1 MNQAEEFQTIYS
13 FLKSKLTERRG
24 KGGER
29 EHIEEGT
36 DSNKWN
42 SKDESQNEEIWFHEL
57 ELMYTQE
64 L

>member
-42 SKDESQNEEIWFHEL
+42 SKDESQNEQI
-57 ELMYTQE
+57 
-64 L
+64 